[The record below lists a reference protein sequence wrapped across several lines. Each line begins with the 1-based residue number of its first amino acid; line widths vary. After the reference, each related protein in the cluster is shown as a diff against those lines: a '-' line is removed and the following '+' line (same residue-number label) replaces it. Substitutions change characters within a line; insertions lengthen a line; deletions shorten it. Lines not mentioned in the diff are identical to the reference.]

1 MISRVSVGVSF
12 GIPSSGTSAPF
23 WRIMGGV
30 PAVRWRSEAFCFT
43 TSMRMS
49 EKSKFIDL
57 YIGTRTAV
65 L

>member
-1 MISRVSVGVSF
+1 
-12 GIPSSGTSAPF
+12 
-23 WRIMGGV
+23 MGGV